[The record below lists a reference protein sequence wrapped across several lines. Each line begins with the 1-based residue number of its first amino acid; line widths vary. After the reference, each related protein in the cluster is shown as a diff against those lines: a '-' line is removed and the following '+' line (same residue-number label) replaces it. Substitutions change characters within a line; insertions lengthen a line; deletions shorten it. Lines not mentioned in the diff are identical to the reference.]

1 MKNVFLS
8 LIAASLVLGFVSPQ
22 ELSQNSSSG
31 DGFTIQEKHHTG
43 N

>member
-8 LIAASLVLGFVSPQ
+8 LVAASLVFGFVSPQ
-22 ELSQNSSSG
+22 EFNYSSSG